1 MGCKAQLC
9 YVHIFDKKNDVFFL
23 MLRFVFSYVVLGF
36 CIAGFEG
43 VEIIE
48 VYCRLGE

>member
-1 MGCKAQLC
+1 
-9 YVHIFDKKNDVFFL
+9 
-23 MLRFVFSYVVLGF
+23 VVLGF

-48 VYCRLGE
+48 VSCRLGE

>member
-9 YVHIFDKKNDVFFL
+9 YVHIFDKKIMFFL

-48 VYCRLGE
+48 VSCRLGE

>member
-9 YVHIFDKKNDVFFL
+9 YVHIFDFL

-48 VYCRLGE
+48 V